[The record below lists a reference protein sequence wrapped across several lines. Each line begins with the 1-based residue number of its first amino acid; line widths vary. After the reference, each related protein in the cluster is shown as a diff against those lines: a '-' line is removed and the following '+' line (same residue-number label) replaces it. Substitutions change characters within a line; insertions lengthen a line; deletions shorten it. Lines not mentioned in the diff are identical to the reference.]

1 MIPSYEFELLLLA
14 EVEAMEEAVAGNI
27 VTGYDILLAGL
38 ERARDTVAR
47 EERGAADLLTQYQKA
62 LVRYAERY
70 GVRLDS

>member
-38 ERARDTVAR
+38 ERAREAYAR
-47 EERGAADLLTQYQKA
+47 EGRGATELLAHYQKA

-70 GVRLDS
+70 GVRFDP